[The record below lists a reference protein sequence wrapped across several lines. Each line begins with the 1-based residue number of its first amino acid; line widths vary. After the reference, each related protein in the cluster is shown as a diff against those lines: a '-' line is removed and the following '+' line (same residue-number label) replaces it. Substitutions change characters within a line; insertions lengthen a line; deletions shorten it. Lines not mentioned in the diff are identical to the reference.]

1 MYFGFLTGALN
12 TMPVKSDLNI
22 CGKNLRQQ
30 HYEATAMLA
39 FIGERDIDQTL
50 DYMANVLFYFNYTA
64 VPCYFGAK
72 EVLLNEQWAQV
83 ISDT

>member
-1 MYFGFLTGALN
+1 
-12 TMPVKSDLNI
+12 
-22 CGKNLRQQ
+22 
-30 HYEATAMLA
+30 MLA
-39 FIGERDIDQTL
+39 FIGERDIEQTL